1 MGTNY
6 FLQELFGWLLD
17 SFGLVRIDAG
27 DGRFFIADKDFKPS
41 LAGLADV
48 LKSNIV
54 GSEIIAR
61 QHEQGH
67 ALQVSNIRVDN
78 AADILE
84 RISEVRQNEQVPQSV
99 VKDLQGRWVMTAIV
113 DGQMVTHA
121 ITEKEYRKF
130 MAVDDYH
137 RMQLF
142 CKVFDVDPS
151 KSEKV
156 DDIDFSSSR
165 ESNLKKTQE
174 SSSLPTLEDI
184 AAQNYESL
192 RSMLEKDQTGYRLS
206 R

>member
-1 MGTNY
+1 MATNY
-6 FLQELFGWLLD
+6 LNEFLARFLEA
-17 SFGLVRIDAG
+17 FGLVRWDAG
-27 DGRFFIADKDFKPS
+27 DGRFFIASKDFRPS

-48 LKSNIV
+48 LTSNIV

-67 ALQVSNIRVDN
+67 VLQVSNLTVCN
-78 AADILE
+78 AADFLQ
-84 RISEVRQNEQVPQSV
+84 RISEVRGEKVPQDII
-99 VKDLQGRWVMTAIV
+99 KDLEGRFVMTAIV
-113 DGQMVTHA
+113 DGQMISHS
-121 ITEKEYRKF
+121 ISEKDYGKF
-130 MAVDDYH
+130 LALDDYH

-142 CKVFDVDPS
+142 NKVFGVDPT
-151 KSEKV
+151 KSVKV

-184 AAQNYESL
+184 ATQNYESI
-192 RSMLEKDQTGYRLS
+192 RAMQERGQNGYKLS

>member
-1 MGTNY
+1 MATNY
-6 FLQELFGWLLD
+6 YLQELFGWLFEKL
-17 SFGLVRIDAG
+17 GLVRLDAG
-27 DGRFFIADKDFKPS
+27 DGRFIVVNKDFRPS
-41 LAGLADV
+41 MAGLADV
-48 LKSNIV
+48 LKSNVV

-61 QHEQGH
+61 QHEEGH
-67 ALQVSNIRVDN
+67 VLEVSNLRVDN
-78 AADILE
+78 ASDILQ
-84 RISEVRQNEQVPQSV
+84 RISEVRGEKVPPSIM
-99 VKDLQGRWVMTAIV
+99 KDLQGRWVMTAIV

-121 ITEKEYRKF
+121 ITEKEYGKF

-165 ESNLKKTQE
+165 ESNLKKTLQ

-184 AAQNYESL
+184 AAQNFESIRAL
-192 RSMLEKDQTGYRLS
+192 QEKQQNGFKFTR
-206 R
+206 